1 MKVFIKKDFLIHTI
15 ANEKVLIG
23 NGEQINF
30 SKMLVL
36 NDTAAFVIAE
46 LQKQD
51 APIALEE
58 LAQSLHE
65 HFEVEYD
72 VAFSDVKELL
82 HQLQEQEV
90 VISNAALHITP
101 QEMAQRYYRQR
112 FTEEMPEQMM
122 ERFLQAMN

>member
-58 LAQSLHE
+58 LAQSLHN
-65 HFEVEYD
+65 HFEVEYE
-72 VAFSDVKELL
+72 VAFSDVKELIN
-82 HQLQEQEV
+82 QLQEQEV
-90 VISNAALHITP
+90 IETVL
-101 QEMAQRYYRQR
+101 
-112 FTEEMPEQMM
+112 
-122 ERFLQAMN
+122 

>member
-1 MKVFIKKDFLIHTI
+1 MTTAMKAFIKKDFLIHTI

-36 NDTAAFVIAE
+36 NDTAAFIIAE

-58 LAQSLHE
+58 LAQSLHN
-65 HFEVEYD
+65 HFEVEYE
-72 VAFSDVKELL
+72 VAFSDVKELIN
-82 HQLQEQEV
+82 QLQEQEV
-90 VISNAALHITP
+90 IETVL
-101 QEMAQRYYRQR
+101 
-112 FTEEMPEQMM
+112 
-122 ERFLQAMN
+122 

>member
-1 MKVFIKKDFLIHTI
+1 MKVFIKKDLLIHTI

-58 LAQSLHE
+58 LAQSLHN
-65 HFEVEYD
+65 HFEVEYE
-72 VAFSDVKELL
+72 VAFSDVKELIN
-82 HQLQEQEV
+82 QLQEQEV
-90 VISNAALHITP
+90 IETVL
-101 QEMAQRYYRQR
+101 
-112 FTEEMPEQMM
+112 
-122 ERFLQAMN
+122 

>member
-1 MKVFIKKDFLIHTI
+1 MKAFIKKDFLIHTI

-36 NDTAAFVIAE
+36 NDTAAFIIAE

-51 APIALEE
+51 TPIAIEE

-65 HFEVEYD
+65 HFEVEYEI
-72 VAFSDVKELL
+72 AFSDVKELIY
-82 HQLQEQEV
+82 QLQEQEV
-90 VISNAALHITP
+90 VVI
-101 QEMAQRYYRQR
+101 ED
-112 FTEEMPEQMM
+112 
-122 ERFLQAMN
+122 

>member
-1 MKVFIKKDFLIHTI
+1 MKAFIKKDFLIHTI

-36 NDTAAFVIAE
+36 NDTAAFIIAE

-58 LAQSLHE
+58 LAQSLHN
-65 HFEVEYD
+65 HFEVEYE

-82 HQLQEQEV
+82 DQLQEQEV
-90 VISNAALHITP
+90 IETVL
-101 QEMAQRYYRQR
+101 
-112 FTEEMPEQMM
+112 
-122 ERFLQAMN
+122 

>member
-1 MKVFIKKDFLIHTI
+1 MKVYIKKDFLIHTI

-36 NDTAAFVIAE
+36 NDTAAFIIAE

-58 LAQSLHE
+58 LAQILHE

-82 HQLQEQEV
+82 YQLQEQEV
-90 VISNAALHITP
+90 IETVL
-101 QEMAQRYYRQR
+101 
-112 FTEEMPEQMM
+112 
-122 ERFLQAMN
+122 

>member
-1 MKVFIKKDFLIHTI
+1 MKVYIKKDFLIHTI

-51 APIALEE
+51 TPIAIEE
-58 LAQSLHE
+58 LAQGLHE
-65 HFEVEYD
+65 HFEVEYEI
-72 VAFSDVKELL
+72 AFSDVKELIY
-82 HQLQEQEV
+82 QLQEQEV
-90 VISNAALHITP
+90 VVI
-101 QEMAQRYYRQR
+101 ED
-112 FTEEMPEQMM
+112 
-122 ERFLQAMN
+122 

>member
-1 MKVFIKKDFLIHTI
+1 MKVYIKKDFLIHTI

-36 NDTAAFVIAE
+36 NDTAAFIIAE

-58 LAQSLHE
+58 LAQSLHN
-65 HFEVEYD
+65 HFEVEYE

-82 HQLQEQEV
+82 DQLQEQEV
-90 VISNAALHITP
+90 IETVL
-101 QEMAQRYYRQR
+101 
-112 FTEEMPEQMM
+112 
-122 ERFLQAMN
+122 

>member
-72 VAFSDVKELL
+72 VAFSDVKELIN
-82 HQLQEQEV
+82 QLQEQEV
-90 VISNAALHITP
+90 IETVL
-101 QEMAQRYYRQR
+101 
-112 FTEEMPEQMM
+112 
-122 ERFLQAMN
+122 

>member
-1 MKVFIKKDFLIHTI
+1 MTTAMKAFIKKDFLIHTI

-51 APIALEE
+51 APITLEE
-58 LAQSLHE
+58 LAQSLHN
-65 HFEVEYD
+65 HFEIEYE
-72 VAFSDVKELL
+72 VAFSDVKELIN
-82 HQLQEQEV
+82 QLQEQEV
-90 VISNAALHITP
+90 IETGL
-101 QEMAQRYYRQR
+101 
-112 FTEEMPEQMM
+112 
-122 ERFLQAMN
+122 

>member
-1 MKVFIKKDFLIHTI
+1 
-15 ANEKVLIG
+15 
-23 NGEQINF
+23 
-30 SKMLVL
+30 MLVL

-65 HFEVEYD
+65 HFEVEY
-72 VAFSDVKELL
+72 AIALSDVKELL

-90 VISNAALHITP
+90 VII
-101 QEMAQRYYRQR
+101 
-112 FTEEMPEQMM
+112 EE
-122 ERFLQAMN
+122 

>member
-1 MKVFIKKDFLIHTI
+1 MTTAMKAFIKKDFLIHTI

-46 LQKQD
+46 LQKHQ
-51 APIALEE
+51 APIAIKE

-65 HFEVEYD
+65 HFEVEYE

-82 HQLQEQEV
+82 DQLQEQEV
-90 VISNAALHITP
+90 VMI
-101 QEMAQRYYRQR
+101 ED
-112 FTEEMPEQMM
+112 
-122 ERFLQAMN
+122 

>member
-1 MKVFIKKDFLIHTI
+1 MTTAMKAFIKKDFLIHTI

-36 NDTAAFVIAE
+36 NDTAAFIIAE

-58 LAQSLHE
+58 LAQSLHN
-65 HFEVEYD
+65 HFEVEYE
-72 VAFSDVKELL
+72 VAFSDVKELIN
-82 HQLQEQEV
+82 QLQEQEV
-90 VISNAALHITP
+90 VMI
-101 QEMAQRYYRQR
+101 ED
-112 FTEEMPEQMM
+112 
-122 ERFLQAMN
+122 

>member
-1 MKVFIKKDFLIHTI
+1 MKVYIKKDFLIHTI

-51 APIALEE
+51 TPIALEE

-82 HQLQEQEV
+82 YQLQIQEV
-90 VISNAALHITP
+90 VI
-101 QEMAQRYYRQR
+101 
-112 FTEEMPEQMM
+112 TEE
-122 ERFLQAMN
+122 

>member
-1 MKVFIKKDFLIHTI
+1 MTTAMKAFIKKDFLIHTI

-51 APIALEE
+51 APIAIEQ

-82 HQLQEQEV
+82 DQLQEQEV
-90 VISNAALHITP
+90 IETVL
-101 QEMAQRYYRQR
+101 
-112 FTEEMPEQMM
+112 
-122 ERFLQAMN
+122 

>member
-1 MKVFIKKDFLIHTI
+1 MKAFIKKDFLIHTI

-36 NDTAAFVIAE
+36 NDTAAFIIAE

-65 HFEVEYD
+65 HFEVEYE

-82 HQLQEQEV
+82 DQLQEQEV
-90 VISNAALHITP
+90 IETVL
-101 QEMAQRYYRQR
+101 
-112 FTEEMPEQMM
+112 
-122 ERFLQAMN
+122 

>member
-1 MKVFIKKDFLIHTI
+1 MKVYIKKDFLIHTI

-36 NDTAAFVIAE
+36 NDTAAFVIEE

-51 APIALEE
+51 APIAIEQ

-65 HFEVEYD
+65 QFEVEYD

-82 HQLQEQEV
+82 YQLQEQEV
-90 VISNAALHITP
+90 V
-101 QEMAQRYYRQR
+101 M
-112 FTEEMPEQMM
+112 TEE
-122 ERFLQAMN
+122 

>member
-1 MKVFIKKDFLIHTI
+1 MTTAMKAFIKKDFLIHTI

-72 VAFSDVKELL
+72 VAFSDVKELIN
-82 HQLQEQEV
+82 QLQEQEV
-90 VISNAALHITP
+90 VMI
-101 QEMAQRYYRQR
+101 ED
-112 FTEEMPEQMM
+112 
-122 ERFLQAMN
+122 

>member
-1 MKVFIKKDFLIHTI
+1 MKAFIKKDFLIHTI

-36 NDTAAFVIAE
+36 NDTAAFVIEE

-51 APIALEE
+51 TPIALEE

-72 VAFSDVKELL
+72 VAFSDVKELIN
-82 HQLQEQEV
+82 QLQEQEV
-90 VISNAALHITP
+90 IETGL
-101 QEMAQRYYRQR
+101 
-112 FTEEMPEQMM
+112 
-122 ERFLQAMN
+122 

>member
-36 NDTAAFVIAE
+36 NDTAAFVIEE

-58 LAQSLHE
+58 LAQSLHN
-65 HFEVEYD
+65 HFEVEYE
-72 VAFSDVKELL
+72 VAFSDVKELIN
-82 HQLQEQEV
+82 QLQEQEV
-90 VISNAALHITP
+90 IETVL
-101 QEMAQRYYRQR
+101 
-112 FTEEMPEQMM
+112 
-122 ERFLQAMN
+122 

>member
-58 LAQSLHE
+58 LAQSLHN
-65 HFEVEYD
+65 HFEVEYE
-72 VAFSDVKELL
+72 VEFSDVKELIN
-82 HQLQEQEV
+82 QLQEQEV
-90 VISNAALHITP
+90 IETVL
-101 QEMAQRYYRQR
+101 
-112 FTEEMPEQMM
+112 
-122 ERFLQAMN
+122 

>member
-1 MKVFIKKDFLIHTI
+1 MTTAMKAFIKKDFLIHTI

-51 APIALEE
+51 APIAIEQ

-65 HFEVEYD
+65 HFEVEYE

-82 HQLQEQEV
+82 DQLQEQEV
-90 VISNAALHITP
+90 IETVL
-101 QEMAQRYYRQR
+101 
-112 FTEEMPEQMM
+112 
-122 ERFLQAMN
+122 

>member
-58 LAQSLHE
+58 LAQSLHN
-65 HFEVEYD
+65 HFEVEYE

-82 HQLQEQEV
+82 YQLQIQEV
-90 VISNAALHITP
+90 VETVL
-101 QEMAQRYYRQR
+101 
-112 FTEEMPEQMM
+112 
-122 ERFLQAMN
+122 

>member
-1 MKVFIKKDFLIHTI
+1 MKVYIKKDFLIHTI

-36 NDTAAFVIAE
+36 NDTAAFVIEE

-51 APIALEE
+51 APIAIEQ

-65 HFEVEYD
+65 HFEVEYE

-82 HQLQEQEV
+82 DQLQEQEV
-90 VISNAALHITP
+90 IETVL
-101 QEMAQRYYRQR
+101 
-112 FTEEMPEQMM
+112 
-122 ERFLQAMN
+122 

>member
-1 MKVFIKKDFLIHTI
+1 MTTAMKAFIKKDFLIHTI

-36 NDTAAFVIAE
+36 NDTAAFIIAE

-65 HFEVEYD
+65 HFEVEYE
-72 VAFSDVKELL
+72 VAFSDVKELIN
-82 HQLQEQEV
+82 QLQEQEV
-90 VISNAALHITP
+90 IETVL
-101 QEMAQRYYRQR
+101 
-112 FTEEMPEQMM
+112 
-122 ERFLQAMN
+122 

>member
-1 MKVFIKKDFLIHTI
+1 MTTAMKAFIKKDFLIHTI

-51 APIALEE
+51 APIAIEQ

-65 HFEVEYD
+65 HFEVEYE
-72 VAFSDVKELL
+72 VALSDVKELL
-82 HQLQEQEV
+82 DQLQEQEV
-90 VISNAALHITP
+90 V
-101 QEMAQRYYRQR
+101 M
-112 FTEEMPEQMM
+112 TED
-122 ERFLQAMN
+122 

>member
-1 MKVFIKKDFLIHTI
+1 MKVYIKKDFLIHTI

-36 NDTAAFVIAE
+36 NDTAAFLIAE

-51 APIALEE
+51 APIAIEQ

-72 VAFSDVKELL
+72 VAFSDVKELIN
-82 HQLQEQEV
+82 QLQVQEV
-90 VISNAALHITP
+90 IETVL
-101 QEMAQRYYRQR
+101 
-112 FTEEMPEQMM
+112 
-122 ERFLQAMN
+122 

>member
-46 LQKQD
+46 LQNQD
-51 APIALEE
+51 DPITLEE
-58 LAQSLHE
+58 LAQSLHN
-65 HFEVEYD
+65 HLEVEYE

-82 HQLQEQEV
+82 DQLQEQEV
-90 VISNAALHITP
+90 IETVL
-101 QEMAQRYYRQR
+101 
-112 FTEEMPEQMM
+112 
-122 ERFLQAMN
+122 

>member
-36 NDTAAFVIAE
+36 NDTAAFVIEE

-51 APIALEE
+51 APIAIEQ

-65 HFEVEYD
+65 HFEVAYE
-72 VAFSDVKELL
+72 VALSDVKELIN
-82 HQLQEQEV
+82 QLQEQEV
-90 VISNAALHITP
+90 IETVL
-101 QEMAQRYYRQR
+101 
-112 FTEEMPEQMM
+112 
-122 ERFLQAMN
+122 

>member
-36 NDTAAFVIAE
+36 NDTAVFVIEE

-58 LAQSLHE
+58 LAQSLHN
-65 HFEVEYD
+65 HFEVEYE
-72 VAFSDVKELL
+72 VAFSDVKELIN
-82 HQLQEQEV
+82 QLQEQEV
-90 VISNAALHITP
+90 V
-101 QEMAQRYYRQR
+101 M
-112 FTEEMPEQMM
+112 TED
-122 ERFLQAMN
+122 